1 MKLSDD
7 SDLGYSTETIA
18 PPGHTLGLCPQG
30 MIWFKVVRVVT
41 ATEYGLQ
48 QMRQFWVQVPLP
60 RDVDE
65 VKQYLALVRK
75 KEGRVSWMFLYLSE
89 LTPEHLGWFTQQDWE
104 NVQAWLSSARTIQSF
119 RTALELCIR
128 QHEANVRSPSPVA
141 ALDAWEDFAGDLT
154 RC

>member
-1 MKLSDD
+1 
-7 SDLGYSTETIA
+7 
-18 PPGHTLGLCPQG
+18 

-89 LTPEHLGWFTQQDWE
+89 LTPEHLGWFTQHDWE

>member
-1 MKLSDD
+1 VKLSDD

-75 KEGRVSWMFLYLSE
+75 KEGRVSWMFLYLAE
-89 LTPEHLGWFTQQDWE
+89 LTPEQLGWFTQQDWE

>member
-1 MKLSDD
+1 
-7 SDLGYSTETIA
+7 
-18 PPGHTLGLCPQG
+18 